1 MRSGAASLVLALV
14 LGPIAAH
21 ADGLELGMR
30 SRLAQ
35 GGPPGYAPAP
45 PAHAPPGA
53 YAPAPP
59 PPSSGV
65 GLIVAGS
72 ILLGVGVV
80 NLATAGLCK
89 TDLIERDLQNPC
101 LYASL
106 AVGVSFSG
114 AGIPLLVVGASRR
127 RAYREW
133 QRAHPVMAGLLEGVR
148 LSTAPGRAE
157 LYLGARF

>member
-1 MRSGAASLVLALV
+1 MRLGAASLLLLAL
-14 LGPIAAH
+14 GPFTAR

-35 GGPPGYAPAP
+35 AGGPPVYVVP
-45 PAHAPPGA
+45 APPGA

-72 ILLGVGVV
+72 ILLGLGVA
-80 NLATAGLCK
+80 NLATAAICK
-89 TDLIERDLQNPC
+89 TDAIARDLQDPC
-101 LYASL
+101 LYASIG
-106 AVGVSFSG
+106 VGVAFSG
-114 AGIPLLVVGASRR
+114 TGIPLLVVGASRR
-127 RAYREW
+127 RAFKEW

-148 LSTAPGRAE
+148 LSTARGRAE
-157 LYLGARF
+157 LLLGARF